1 MYRAGIAAILSQ
13 LVREGRL
20 AVVEQL
26 AFDAPKAKLFAQKI
40 KALGL
45 TGTVLVVTDKVDT
58 NVRLS
63 SRNLARVLVL
73 EAREV
78 DPVSLVRFE
87 QVLLTRAAVQQFE
100 EILG

>member
-1 MYRAGIAAILSQ
+1 
-13 LVREGRL
+13 
-20 AVVEQL
+20 VVEQL